1 MSKLVI
7 SNPNISKTDISYL
20 LKWILMYTFQEVMNF
35 IFKLDWLMF
44 IKTNLLGLFENFHK
58 VNSITKKHS
67 QELNIVAENQKIF
80 MDFQNT
86 IFRSALQA
94 SLVNNFC

>member
-86 IFRSALQA
+86 IFRSTLQA
-94 SLVNNFC
+94 